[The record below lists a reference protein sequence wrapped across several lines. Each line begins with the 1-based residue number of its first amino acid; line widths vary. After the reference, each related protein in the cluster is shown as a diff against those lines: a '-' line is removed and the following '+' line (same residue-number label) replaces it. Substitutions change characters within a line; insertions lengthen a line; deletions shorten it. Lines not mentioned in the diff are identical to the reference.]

1 MSGKYKHISAVSLT
15 SMAALLSGCV
25 TLSGNYKVSLQD
37 GANGGN
43 TVILTQGSGIY
54 TARNALCSTHPGA
67 TVVIRDA
74 TSGVEL
80 KGESPY
86 HCR

>member
-1 MSGKYKHISAVSLT
+1 MIGKYKYLVAVSVT
-15 SMAALLSGCV
+15 SMAVLLSGCV

-37 GANGGN
+37 GTDGRK
-43 TVILTQGSGIY
+43 TEILTQGSGIY

-67 TVVIRDA
+67 TVIIRDT
-74 TSGVEL
+74 TSGQEL

-86 HCR
+86 HCH